1 MACKEGAL
9 TGIFKAL
16 LYLLLLELLCRL
28 LSEVSRRANR
38 WSGIEPG
45 RLNFA

>member
-1 MACKEGAL
+1 MRRQNLVACKEEAL

-16 LYLLLLELLCRL
+16 LYLLLELLYRL

-38 WSGIEPG
+38 C
-45 RLNFA
+45 RD